1 MVKSNLQVQEIKK
14 VKARNKGV
22 DSQTIEDETHH
33 ECSLLSKAKDH
44 VKMFRPFFSGQIFFV
59 EQLPKKTQ
67 FLDLFCHGE
76 KKTSFEKY

>member
-44 VKMFRPFFSGQIFFV
+44 VKMFRPFFSGQIFFCGTTS
-59 EQLPKKTQ
+59 KKNSN
-67 FLDLFCHGE
+67 FGFFCHGE
-76 KKTSFEKY
+76 KKNFV

>member
-44 VKMFRPFFSGQIFFV
+44 VKMFRPFFSAQIFFV

-67 FLDLFCHGE
+67 FLFFLSWG